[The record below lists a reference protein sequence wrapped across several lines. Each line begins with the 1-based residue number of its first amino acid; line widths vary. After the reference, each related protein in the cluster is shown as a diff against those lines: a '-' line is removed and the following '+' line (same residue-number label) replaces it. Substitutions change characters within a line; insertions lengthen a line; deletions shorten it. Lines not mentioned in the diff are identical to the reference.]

1 MTSNALEHWTH
12 SLQQWGIPQNILDAA
27 PQSPWIHPVS
37 TFTPQGNLYVD
48 VPSRHRALEI
58 LANGGSVLD
67 IGCGGGR
74 AAFGLVPPA
83 THVIG
88 VDHQQEMLDVFADQA
103 TQRGISCDTVL
114 GDWPDVSDITAT
126 ADVVV
131 CHHVFYNVQNLAP
144 FVHALSSHARKR
156 VVVEIPTLHPL
167 SSLSAMWKEFWNLDR
182 PTSPSSLDALAVVR
196 ALGYDAH
203 LEEFV
208 QESEVR
214 PVTNTDVEFT
224 RIRLCLTADRDT
236 DIRAYLE
243 SHPVTQRHLAT
254 IWWDV

>member
-1 MTSNALEHWTH
+1 MTNDAMEHWAH
-12 SLQQWGIPQNILDAA
+12 SLQQWGIPQNILDSA

-37 TFTPQGNLYVD
+37 TFTPQGNLHVD
-48 VPSRHRALEI
+48 VPSRHRALEV
-58 LANGGSVLD
+58 LNSGGSVLD

-103 TQRGISCDTVL
+103 KQRGVSCNTVL
-114 GDWPDVSDITAT
+114 GDWPDVANDTAT
-126 ADVVV
+126 ADVVI

-144 FVHALSSHARKR
+144 FVHALSSHAHKR
-156 VVVEIPTLHPL
+156 VVVEVPTLHPL

-214 PVTNTDVEFT
+214 SVTNTDVEFT

>member
-1 MTSNALEHWTH
+1 M
-12 SLQQWGIPQNILDAA
+12 
-27 PQSPWIHPVS
+27 
-37 TFTPQGNLYVD
+37 
-48 VPSRHRALEI
+48 
-58 LANGGSVLD
+58 LD

-208 QESEVR
+208 QESGVR

-236 DIRAYLE
+236 DICAYLE